1 MDLARTRQRHLFAPA
16 RVLAP
21 ALALAAAAGCGD
33 DPAPERVGLDT
44 PMVAAS
50 VTCVERGAATLI
62 GAAHDGQAWIV
73 NGEKTQLVEFDGTIV
88 DAEWRVDDAD
98 RVLPTGAGTASL
110 VVDGE
115 LWTIADGTREFVS
128 VPASAG
134 AASSLCG
141 PPTAEHGTFVAT
153 AGGLIE
159 RAGGVWWQWAP
170 SRSSSFGPLREL
182 IRIDGACAAPD
193 DAVWLHGAG
202 GELWRVAQDRTEI
215 VAGESVAVDS
225 VAIVPGE
232 GAAALTAGELQLG
245 PPWHDV
251 IFDAGP
257 VTAIASGGGRLWV
270 VAGGRTYVRTDGA
283 WTEVTGLPAAPT
295 ALHPDALGGAWFDAG
310 TQACRAA
317 LTPAIQIAGVN
328 PFEPRLEPTAQL
340 RITPPADTAEVTIER
355 DGTAL
360 ATVPVVDGVAAASV
374 DLGDGGWH
382 ALTVRAGAAS
392 RLLQY
397 NLLQISDRSWATDI
411 APVFQLYC
419 SRCHGETTA
428 GTRGDLSTYEAWRG
442 KAGRIRER
450 MLRGEMP
457 PSGPRPD
464 SATLEIVLDWIEGGM
479 RP

>member
-270 VAGGRTYVRTDGA
+270 VAGGRTYVRT
-283 WTEVTGLPAAPT
+283 T
-295 ALHPDALGGAWFDAG
+295 A
-310 TQACRAA
+310 R
-317 LTPAIQIAGVN
+317 
-328 PFEPRLEPTAQL
+328 
-340 RITPPADTAEVTIER
+340 
-355 DGTAL
+355 
-360 ATVPVVDGVAAASV
+360 
-374 DLGDGGWH
+374 
-382 ALTVRAGAAS
+382 
-392 RLLQY
+392 
-397 NLLQISDRSWATDI
+397 
-411 APVFQLYC
+411 
-419 SRCHGETTA
+419 
-428 GTRGDLSTYEAWRG
+428 
-442 KAGRIRER
+442 
-450 MLRGEMP
+450 
-457 PSGPRPD
+457 GPR
-464 SATLEIVLDWIEGGM
+464 
-479 RP
+479 

>member
-283 WTEVTGLPAAPT
+283 WTEVTGLPAGADRAPPRRPRRRVVRRRDPGLPGRADPGDPDRRRDPLRAAPRADRAAPHHAAGRHRRGHDRARRHRGGHRPGGRRRRRRRRSTWAT
-295 ALHPDALGGAWFDAG
+295 AAG
-310 TQACRAA
+310 T
-317 LTPAIQIAGVN
+317 P
-328 PFEPRLEPTAQL
+328 
-340 RITPPADTAEVTIER
+340 
-355 DGTAL
+355 
-360 ATVPVVDGVAAASV
+360 
-374 DLGDGGWH
+374 
-382 ALTVRAGAAS
+382 
-392 RLLQY
+392 
-397 NLLQISDRSWATDI
+397 
-411 APVFQLYC
+411 
-419 SRCHGETTA
+419 
-428 GTRGDLSTYEAWRG
+428 
-442 KAGRIRER
+442 
-450 MLRGEMP
+450 
-457 PSGPRPD
+457 
-464 SATLEIVLDWIEGGM
+464 
-479 RP
+479 